1 VEDYKEDL
9 QDYFGRTVVHP
20 VGLALVAI
28 LAVAIVLVPRRW
40 ALLPM
45 VLVACFISQ
54 AQRIIVAGLNFDFL
68 RIMIVAGW
76 TRLLVRREF
85 GPLRWNAVDTCLVM
99 FATCGVTAYCLLH
112 ADADALKYRLGW
124 AFDVLGYYFL
134 FRFLLRDDA
143 DPRIVVR
150 PFILASVPVAAFFA
164 VEYATHRNLFS
175 VFGGVP
181 AMTWVRD
188 GRLRCQG
195 PFAHPV
201 IAGVYWASQL
211 PIMGVLWFYGGRWRT
226 WAVVGMTAALF
237 VIVATNSSTSVTAV
251 IFGAVATLA
260 FPLRRHMTFVRW
272 CAVAVLCALHLVM
285 KAPVWHLLASATV
298 FDASTGWDRF
308 FVIDQSLRHFG
319 DWWLM
324 GTKSTDTWNVWDITN
339 EYVFTGIEGGAFT
352 LAAFLAMIWCAFLRV
367 GRERARLERD
377 PVACR
382 MAWALGAA
390 LFVHCMNYIG
400 LAYYG
405 QAKFVWYLLLALI
418 ASQGATMPTPAVAA
432 VRPVRVRRARVA
444 VSAVGAARE

>member
-20 VGLALVAI
+20 VGLALVVI
-28 LAVAIVLVPRRW
+28 LAVAMVLAPRRW

-45 VLVACFISQ
+45 VLVACLVSQ
-54 AQRIIVAGLNFDFL
+54 AQRIIVCGLNFDFL
-68 RIMIVAGW
+68 RIMILAGW
-76 TRLLVRREF
+76 TRLFVRREI
-85 GPLRWNAVDTCLVM
+85 GPLRWNAVDTCIVV

-112 ADADALKYRLGW
+112 ADSDAVKYRLGW

-134 FRFLLRDDA
+134 FRFLLRGDA
-143 DPRIVVR
+143 DPRLVAR
-150 PFILASVPVAAFFA
+150 PFVLASVPVAAFFA
-164 VEYATHRNLFS
+164 VEYVTHRNLFS

-211 PIMGVLWFYGGRWRT
+211 PIIGVLWFYGGQWRK
-226 WAVVGMTAALF
+226 WAVVGVTAALF
-237 VIVATNSSTSVTAV
+237 TICATNSSTSVTAV
-251 IFGAVATLA
+251 IFGAIGTLA
-260 FPLRRHMTFVRW
+260 FPIRRRMA
-272 CAVAVLCALHLVM
+272 AVCWATAGILFALHMVM

-308 FVIDQSLRHFG
+308 YVIDQSLRHFG
-319 DWWLM
+319 DWWLL
-324 GTKSTDTWNVWDITN
+324 GTKSTDSWNVWDITN

-352 LAAFLAMIWCAFLRV
+352 LAAFLALIWFSFRRV
-367 GRERARLERD
+367 GLARERLERD

-405 QAKFVWYLLLALI
+405 QAKFVWYLLLALV
-418 ASQGATMPTPAVAA
+418 ASQAVAPLRAAAAAPRPVIDRRTRPAVAVAGA
-432 VRPVRVRRARVA
+432 VRR
-444 VSAVGAARE
+444 

>member
-1 VEDYKEDL
+1 MEDYKEDL

-20 VGLALVAI
+20 VGLALVVV
-28 LAVAIVLVPRRW
+28 LAVAMLLVPRRW

-45 VLVACFISQ
+45 VLVACFVSQ

-76 TRLLVRREF
+76 IRLAARGEIRKF
-85 GPLRWNAVDTCLVM
+85 RWNAVDTCLVL
-99 FATCGVTAYCLLH
+99 FAACGVTAYCVLH
-112 ADADALKYRLGW
+112 ADSDAVKYRLGW

-134 FRFLLRDDA
+134 FRFLFVGDA
-143 DPRIVVR
+143 DPRIVAR
-150 PFILASVPVAAFFA
+150 PFVLASVPVAVFFA

-181 AMTWVRD
+181 AITWVRD

-201 IAGVYWASQL
+201 IAGVYWASML
-211 PIMGVLWFYGGRWRT
+211 PMIGALWFFGGRWRN
-226 WAVVGMTAALF
+226 WAVVGTTAALF

-251 IFGAVATLA
+251 AFGAAATCA
-260 FPLRRHMTFVRW
+260 FPLRRSMNVLRW
-272 CAVAVLCALHLVM
+272 CAVAVLAALHMVM

-308 FVIDQSLRHFG
+308 YVIDQGLRHFG
-319 DWWLM
+319 DWWLF
-324 GTKSTDTWNVWDITN
+324 GTKSTDSWGVWDITN

-352 LAAFLAMIWCAFLRV
+352 LAAFLALIWFCFRRV
-367 GRERARLERD
+367 GRRCAGVERNSA
-377 PVACR
+377 ACR
-382 MAWALGAA
+382 MAWALGCA
-390 LFVHCMNYIG
+390 LFVHCTNFIG

-405 QAKFVWYLLLALI
+405 QAKLVWYLLLALI
-418 ASQGATMPTPAVAA
+418 AGQDASPRSAGRPGRPRAPA
-432 VRPVRVRRARVA
+432 R
-444 VSAVGAARE
+444 GAAARRPALAGA